1 LALFNANSGGG
12 GGQHNGARSQKGED
26 SLRAGRAT
34 DPTAAERPW
43 QKRLRAFL
51 GRASAL
57 GLAIGLALLLP
68 FCPPAQAANP
78 AEGPG
83 PLEKLR
89 PLIKTTSPD
98 GHLQEL
104 PPPLAVQQIQAAL
117 ADRQPRVTILAPADG
132 TNLPN
137 GNWTLKLLAQD
148 WPLTDGGS
156 LGLGPHVVIQIDDQE
171 PIRLTE
177 HRSTPQ
183 GDSLQLTLPAL
194 TPGSHR
200 ITTYAAKP
208 WGEAAKN
215 SGAASQIRVDRVAA
229 NPLTVPKP
237 GSPQLLP
244 VSPLGVVSSEPVLLD
259 WLLLDAPLQHLRDN
273 DGSWRLRVSVNG
285 DSFIT
290 DQNVP
295 IWLKGWT
302 SGSNSLQLE
311 LLDGRGKPLN
321 PPFNSLVSEL
331 VLKPSEPKPR
341 WQLGRLSA
349 EELASLVGQTPTPA
363 APRPTKPK
371 AVAAPIAAPAPA
383 PEPPP
388 QPTIKPEPTPEPQ
401 AAEPE
406 PAEPQPSEPEPAQSE
421 TEIFAPPSAEARGRE
436 SATPA
441 LEDSPGD
448 NGDQTLLEDN
458 PALAL
463 QSSEDKSSPKSGT
476 SSERIDDDAADRP
489 TVLTQG
495 REEPAAELSN
505 TNPDGLA
512 KPEEPPN
519 PEDLANP
526 EDLPNPEDF
535 PNPEELAN
543 GDDPAEPSASGD
555 RDAVI
560 PPPIT
565 NPDRLA
571 PLTSVV
577 GSARDQV
584 HEDGSLIKPKRKGP
598 LAGLRERLAP

>member
-1 LALFNANSGGG
+1 M
-12 GGQHNGARSQKGED
+12 R
-26 SLRAGRAT
+26 T
-34 DPTAAERPW
+34 
-43 QKRLRAFL
+43 FL
-51 GRASAL
+51 GRASAF
-57 GLAIGLALLLP
+57 GLAIGLLLLLP
-68 FCPPAQAANP
+68 FCPPVQAASQP
-78 AEGPG
+78 AGPG

-89 PLIKTTSPD
+89 PLIKTSAPD

-132 TNLPN
+132 TNVPN

-148 WPLTDGGS
+148 WPLTDGGA

-200 ITTYAAKP
+200 ITAYAAKP

-215 SGAASQIRVDRVAA
+215 SGAASQIRIDRVAA
-229 NPLTVPKP
+229 NPLTVPEP

-295 IWLKGWT
+295 IWLKGWS

-371 AVAAPIAAPAPA
+371 AVAAPIPA

-388 QPTIKPEPTPEPQ
+388 QSTTKPEPEPEPQ
-401 AAEPE
+401 PAEPALPVEPQPAEPE
-406 PAEPQPSEPEPAQSE
+406 PAQNANAIVAPNSSESRE
-421 TEIFAPPSAEARGRE
+421 RE
-436 SATPA
+436 SATTAP
-441 LEDSPGD
+441 EENPGE
-448 NGDQTLLEDN
+448 NGEQTLLEDK
-458 PALAL
+458 PVLAI
-463 QSSEDKSSPKSGT
+463 QPSAINSEPNSD
-476 SSERIDDDAADRP
+476 RIDDDADQPTALAD
-489 TVLTQG
+489 G
-495 REEPAAELSN
+495 SEEPAAELPS
-505 TNPDGLA
+505 TTPDAPAKAEDPPNPEALAKPDDLPNLEALA
-512 KPEEPPN
+512 KPEEF
-519 PEDLANP
+519 ANP
-526 EDLPNPEDF
+526 N
-535 PNPEELAN
+535 
-543 GDDPAEPSASGD
+543 DPSDARASGD
-555 RDAVI
+555 RDAVT

-565 NPDRLA
+565 NPDRLT
-571 PLTSVV
+571 PTTSVV

-598 LAGLRERLAP
+598 LAGIRERLAS

>member
-1 LALFNANSGGG
+1 M
-12 GGQHNGARSQKGED
+12 
-26 SLRAGRAT
+26 
-34 DPTAAERPW
+34 
-43 QKRLRAFL
+43 
-51 GRASAL
+51 
-57 GLAIGLALLLP
+57 GLVIGLALLLP
-68 FCPPAQAANP
+68 FCPPVQAASQ

-89 PLIKTTSPD
+89 PLIKTSAPD

-132 TNLPN
+132 TNVPN

-148 WPLTDGGS
+148 WPLTDGGA

-200 ITTYAAKP
+200 ITAYAAKP

-215 SGAASQIRVDRVAA
+215 SGAASQIRIDRVAA

-237 GSPQLLP
+237 GSPQLLA
-244 VSPLGVVSSEPVLLD
+244 VSPLAVVSSEPVLLD

-295 IWLKGWT
+295 IWLKGWN

-331 VLKPSEPKPR
+331 VLKPSAPKPR

-363 APRPTKPK
+363 TPRPTKPK
-371 AVAAPIAAPAPA
+371 AVAAPIPA

-388 QPTIKPEPTPEPQ
+388 QSTTKPEPEPEPQ
-401 AAEPE
+401 
-406 PAEPQPSEPEPAQSE
+406 PAEPALPVEPQPAEPEPAQSANA
-421 TEIFAPPSAEARGRE
+421 IVAPNSSESRERE
-436 SATPA
+436 SATTAP
-441 LEDSPGD
+441 EENPGE
-448 NGDQTLLEDN
+448 NGEQTLLEDK
-458 PALAL
+458 PVLAI
-463 QSSEDKSSPKSGT
+463 QPSAINSEPNSD
-476 SSERIDDDAADRP
+476 RIDDDADQPTALAD
-489 TVLTQG
+489 G
-495 REEPAAELSN
+495 SEEPAAELPS
-505 TNPDGLA
+505 TTPDAPAKAEDPPNPEALAKPDDLPNLEALA
-512 KPEEPPN
+512 KPEEF
-519 PEDLANP
+519 ANP
-526 EDLPNPEDF
+526 N
-535 PNPEELAN
+535 
-543 GDDPAEPSASGD
+543 DPSDARASGE
-555 RDAVI
+555 RDAVT

-565 NPDRLA
+565 NPDRLT
-571 PLTSVV
+571 PTTSVV

-598 LAGLRERLAP
+598 LAGIRERLAS

>member
-1 LALFNANSGGG
+1 M
-12 GGQHNGARSQKGED
+12 
-26 SLRAGRAT
+26 RAGRAT
-34 DPTAAERPW
+34 DPTAARRPW
-43 QKRLRAFL
+43 HNRLRAFL
-51 GRASAL
+51 GKASAIGL
-57 GLAIGLALLLP
+57 VIGIGLAIGLALLLP
-68 FCPPAQAANP
+68 FCPPAQAASQ

-89 PLIKTTSPD
+89 PPIKTSAPG

-117 ADRQPRVTILAPADG
+117 ADRQPRVTILAPTDG

-148 WPLTDGGS
+148 WPLTDGGA

-200 ITTYAAKP
+200 ITAYAAKP

-244 VSPLGVVSSEPVLLD
+244 VSPLGVVGSEPVLLD

-285 DSFIT
+285 ESFIT

-302 SGSNSLQLE
+302 NGSNSLQLE

-331 VLKPSEPKPR
+331 VLKPSAPKPR

-363 APRPTKPK
+363 PQ
-371 AVAAPIAAPAPA
+371 PAPQ
-383 PEPPP
+383 PPP
-388 QPTIKPEPTPEPQ
+388 QPTSKPETETETEHKVEPQGAVEEPEPQ
-401 AAEPE
+401 LAEPE
-406 PAEPQPSEPEPAQSE
+406 PTQSE
-421 TEIFAPPSAEARGRE
+421 NAIVAPNSTEARDGE
-436 SATPA
+436 SATTAP
-441 LEDSPGD
+441 EESPGE

-458 PALAL
+458 PPVVF
-463 QSSEDKSSPKSGT
+463 QPSDPKPGPNP
-476 SSERIDDDAADRP
+476 EAIDDNADDQP
-489 TVLTQG
+489 TVLVDRMEEPAT
-495 REEPAAELSN
+495 EEPAAELPS
-505 TNPDGLA
+505 TTPDA
-512 KPEEPPN
+512 
-519 PEDLANP
+519 LANP
-526 EDLPNPEDF
+526 EDLPNL
-535 PNPEELAN
+535 EELAN
-543 GDDPAEPSASGD
+543 RDDPAEPSASGD

-565 NPDRLA
+565 NPD
-571 PLTSVV
+571 
-577 GSARDQV
+577 
-584 HEDGSLIKPKRKGP
+584 
-598 LAGLRERLAP
+598 

>member
-1 LALFNANSGGG
+1 M
-12 GGQHNGARSQKGED
+12 
-26 SLRAGRAT
+26 
-34 DPTAAERPW
+34 
-43 QKRLRAFL
+43 
-51 GRASAL
+51 
-57 GLAIGLALLLP
+57 GLVIGLALLLP
-68 FCPPAQAANP
+68 FCPPVQAASQ
-78 AEGPG
+78 AAGPG

-89 PLIKTTSPD
+89 PLIKTSPPD

-132 TNLPN
+132 TTLPI

-148 WPLTDGGS
+148 WPLTDGGA

-177 HRSTPQ
+177 HRFSPQ

-200 ITTYAAKP
+200 ITAYAAKP

-244 VSPLGVVSSEPVLLD
+244 VSPLAVVSSEPVLLD

-290 DQNVP
+290 DQNAP
-295 IWLKGWT
+295 IWLKGWS

-311 LLDGRGKPLN
+311 LLDGLGKPLN

-331 VLKPSEPKPR
+331 VLKPSAPKPR
-341 WQLGRLSA
+341 WQLGRLST
-349 EELASLVGQTPTPA
+349 EELASIVGQTPPLAEPA
-363 APRPTKPK
+363 LPVGPQA
-371 AVAAPIAAPAPA
+371 AVEE
-383 PEPPP
+383 PEPE
-388 QPTIKPEPTPEPQ
+388 TAEPQ
-401 AAEPE
+401 AAEPQ
-406 PAEPQPSEPEPAQSE
+406 PAIPQTVEPQPAEPEPAQSE
-421 TEIFAPPSAEARGRE
+421 TVIVDPNSAESSGME
-436 SATPA
+436 SATPE
-441 LEDSPGD
+441 LEDSPGE
-448 NGDQTLLEDN
+448 NRDQSLLEDT

-463 QSSEDKSSPKSGT
+463 ESSDPESGPN
-476 SSERIDDDAADRP
+476 SERLDHDAANQP
-489 TVLTQG
+489 TVLAEGTG
-495 REEPAAELSN
+495 EPASERPSTTRDALTKSEDPPSPDDLSN
-505 TNPDGLA
+505 PDDF
-512 KPEEPPN
+512 PN
-519 PEDLANP
+519 LEKLGNP
-526 EDLPNPEDF
+526 EDLPNLEG
-535 PNPEELAN
+535 LAN
-543 GDDPAEPSASGD
+543 RNDSAEPSPSGEQ
-555 RDAVI
+555 DAVI
-560 PPPIT
+560 TPPIT
-565 NPDRLA
+565 NPDRLT
-571 PLTSVV
+571 PSTSMV

-598 LAGLRERLAP
+598 LAGLRERLAS

>member
-1 LALFNANSGGG
+1 M
-12 GGQHNGARSQKGED
+12 
-26 SLRAGRAT
+26 
-34 DPTAAERPW
+34 
-43 QKRLRAFL
+43 
-51 GRASAL
+51 
-57 GLAIGLALLLP
+57 GLVIGLALLLP
-68 FCPPAQAANP
+68 CCPPVQAASQAP
-78 AEGPG
+78 GPG

-89 PLIKTTSPD
+89 PLIRTSAPD

-132 TNLPN
+132 TKVPN

-148 WPLTDGGS
+148 WPLTDGGA

-200 ITTYAAKP
+200 ITAYAAKP

-215 SGAASQIRVDRVAA
+215 SGAASQIRIDRVAA

-237 GSPQLLP
+237 GSPQLLA

-331 VLKPSEPKPR
+331 VLKPSAPKPR

-371 AVAAPIAAPAPA
+371 AVAAPIPA

-388 QPTIKPEPTPEPQ
+388 QSTTKPEPKTEPKPQPAEPALPVGPQAAVEEPEPQ
-401 AAEPE
+401 AAEPQPE
-406 PAEPQPSEPEPAQSE
+406 IPQTVEPQLAEPEPAQSE
-421 TEIFAPPSAEARGRE
+421 NAIVAPNSAEARDRE
-436 SATPA
+436 SATTAP
-441 LEDSPGD
+441 EGSPGE
-448 NGDQTLLEDN
+448 NGEQTLPEDN
-458 PALAL
+458 PALEL
-463 QSSEDKSSPKSGT
+463 QPSDSNSEPN
-476 SSERIDDDAADRP
+476 SEAIDDDAADQP
-489 TVLTQG
+489 TVLAEG
-495 REEPAAELSN
+495 SEEPAADLPSTTPDAPAKAEDPP
-505 TNPDGLA
+505 NPQALA
-512 KPEEPPN
+512 KPDDLPN

-526 EDLPNPEDF
+526 N
-535 PNPEELAN
+535 
-543 GDDPAEPSASGD
+543 DPSDARASGD

-565 NPDRLA
+565 NPDRLM
-571 PLTSVV
+571 PSTSVV

-598 LAGLRERLAP
+598 LAGLRERLAS

>member
-1 LALFNANSGGG
+1 MG
-12 GGQHNGARSQKGED
+12 
-26 SLRAGRAT
+26 
-34 DPTAAERPW
+34 W
-43 QKRLRAFL
+43 
-51 GRASAL
+51 ASAFV
-57 GLAIGLALLLP
+57 LAIGLALLP
-68 FCPPAQAANP
+68 FCPPAQAASP

-132 TNLPN
+132 TNVPN

-148 WPLTDGGS
+148 WPLTDGGA

-200 ITTYAAKP
+200 ITAYAAKP

-215 SGAASQIRVDRVAA
+215 SGAASQIRIDRVAA
-229 NPLTVPKP
+229 NPLTVPEP

-244 VSPLGVVSSEPVLLD
+244 VSPQGVVSSEPVLLD

-295 IWLKGWT
+295 IWLKGWS

-371 AVAAPIAAPAPA
+371 AVAAPIPA

-388 QPTIKPEPTPEPQ
+388 QSTTKPEPEPEPQ
-401 AAEPE
+401 
-406 PAEPQPSEPEPAQSE
+406 PAEPALPVEPQPAEPEPAQSANA
-421 TEIFAPPSAEARGRE
+421 IVAPNSSESRERE
-436 SATPA
+436 SATTAP
-441 LEDSPGD
+441 EENPGE
-448 NGDQTLLEDN
+448 NGEQTLLEDK
-458 PALAL
+458 PVLAI
-463 QSSEDKSSPKSGT
+463 QPSAINSEPNSD
-476 SSERIDDDAADRP
+476 RIDDDADQPTALAD
-489 TVLTQG
+489 G
-495 REEPAAELSN
+495 SEEPAAELPS
-505 TNPDGLA
+505 TTPDAPAKAEDPPNPEALAKPDDLPNLEALA
-512 KPEEPPN
+512 KPEEF
-519 PEDLANP
+519 ANP
-526 EDLPNPEDF
+526 N
-535 PNPEELAN
+535 
-543 GDDPAEPSASGD
+543 DPSDARASGD
-555 RDAVI
+555 RDAVT
-560 PPPIT
+560 PSPIT
-565 NPDRLA
+565 NPDRLT
-571 PLTSVV
+571 PTTSVV

-598 LAGLRERLAP
+598 LAGIRERLAS

>member
-1 LALFNANSGGG
+1 M
-12 GGQHNGARSQKGED
+12 R
-26 SLRAGRAT
+26 T
-34 DPTAAERPW
+34 
-43 QKRLRAFL
+43 FL
-51 GRASAL
+51 GRAFAF

-68 FCPPAQAANP
+68 FCPPVQAASP

-89 PLIKTTSPD
+89 PLIKTSAPG

-117 ADRQPRVTILAPADG
+117 ADRQPRVTILAPSDG

-148 WPLTDGGS
+148 WPLTDGGA
-156 LGLGPHVVIQIDDQE
+156 LGLGPHVVIQIDEQE

-200 ITTYAAKP
+200 ITAYAAKP

-244 VSPLGVVSSEPVLLD
+244 VSPLGVVGSEPVLLD
-259 WLLLDAPLQHLRDN
+259 WLLLDAPLQRLRDN

-285 DSFIT
+285 ESFIT

-302 SGSNSLQLE
+302 NGSNSLQLE

-331 VLKPSEPKPR
+331 VLKPSAPKPR

-371 AVAAPIAAPAPA
+371 AVAAPIPA
-383 PEPPP
+383 PEPAPL
-388 QPTIKPEPTPEPQ
+388 PTTKSEPKIKPEPKPELQAAVEEPAPQPAMPQTAEPQ
-401 AAEPE
+401 DAEPHLADPE
-406 PAEPQPSEPEPAQSE
+406 PADPEPAQSE
-421 TEIFAPPSAEARGRE
+421 TEIFDSKSAEASGSE
-436 SATPA
+436 SVTAA

-458 PALAL
+458 PALAV
-463 QSSEDKSSPKSGT
+463 QSSGDKSGP
-476 SSERIDDDAADRP
+476 SSERIDDDAANPP
-489 TVLTQG
+489 TVLAEG
-495 REEPAAELSN
+495 SGEPAGEPTS
-505 TNPDGLA
+505 TNPD
-512 KPEEPPN
+512 
-519 PEDLANP
+519 DLHKP
-526 EDLPNPEDF
+526 EDLPNLD
-535 PNPEELAN
+535 LLTN
-543 GDDPAEPSASGD
+543 GEDPAEPSASGE
-555 RDAVI
+555 RDTVI

-571 PLTSVV
+571 PRSSVV

-584 HEDGSLIKPKRKGP
+584 QEDGSLIKPKRKGP

>member
-1 LALFNANSGGG
+1 M
-12 GGQHNGARSQKGED
+12 
-26 SLRAGRAT
+26 
-34 DPTAAERPW
+34 
-43 QKRLRAFL
+43 
-51 GRASAL
+51 
-57 GLAIGLALLLP
+57 GLTLLLP
-68 FCPPAQAANP
+68 FCPPVQAAP
-78 AEGPG
+78 KAEAPS

-89 PLIKTTSPD
+89 PPIKTSVPD

-104 PPPLAVQQIQAAL
+104 PPPLAVQQIQTAL
-117 ADRQPRVTILAPADG
+117 ADRQPRVTVLAPADG
-132 TNLPN
+132 AKMPN

-194 TPGSHR
+194 SPGSHR
-200 ITTYAAKP
+200 ITAYAAKP

-244 VSPLGVVSSEPVLLD
+244 VSPLGVVSGEPVLLD
-259 WLLLDAPLQHLRDN
+259 WLLLDAPLQRLRDN
-273 DGSWRLRVSVNG
+273 DGSWRLRISVNG

-302 SGSNSLQLE
+302 TGSNSLQLE

-331 VLKPSEPKPR
+331 VLKPSEAKPR
-341 WQLGRLSA
+341 WQLGRLST

-363 APRPTKPK
+363 TPGPTKPR
-371 AVAAPIAAPAPA
+371 AIATPIPA
-383 PEPPP
+383 PEPPA
-388 QPTIKPEPTPEPQ
+388 QPTTKPEAPTDPEPVPQVERQMVVDEPTPQPAKAEP
-401 AAEPE
+401 AEPEPE
-406 PAEPQPSEPEPAQSE
+406 PAEAKAALPEPAERDIEIMAPNSAETTERELTTAAIEERPETNDDQTLQENDPDLAPQPSGTNSE
-421 TEIFAPPSAEARGRE
+421 S
-436 SATPA
+436 
-441 LEDSPGD
+441 
-448 NGDQTLLEDN
+448 NGDDGADQ
-458 PALAL
+458 LAVL
-463 QSSEDKSSPKSGT
+463 PKEIG
-476 SSERIDDDAADRP
+476 
-489 TVLTQG
+489 
-495 REEPAAELSN
+495 EPL
-505 TNPDGLA
+505 
-512 KPEEPPN
+512 EEPPSTI
-519 PEDLANP
+519 PDA
-526 EDLPNPEDF
+526 LPNPEV
-535 PNPEELAN
+535 LAN
-543 GDDPAEPSASGD
+543 QDGPSDPSSSGGQE
-555 RDAVI
+555 AVI

-565 NPDRLA
+565 NPDRLT
-571 PLTSVV
+571 PSTSVV

-598 LAGLRERLAP
+598 LAALRERFDS

>member
-1 LALFNANSGGG
+1 M
-12 GGQHNGARSQKGED
+12 
-26 SLRAGRAT
+26 
-34 DPTAAERPW
+34 
-43 QKRLRAFL
+43 RAFL
-51 GRASAL
+51 GKASAIGL
-57 GLAIGLALLLP
+57 VIGIGLAIGLALLLP
-68 FCPPAQAANP
+68 FCPPAQAASQ

-89 PLIKTTSPD
+89 PPIKTSAPG

-117 ADRQPRVTILAPADG
+117 ADRQPRVTILAPTDG

-148 WPLTDGGS
+148 WPLTDGGA

-200 ITTYAAKP
+200 ITAYAAKP

-229 NPLTVPKP
+229 NPPTVPNP

-244 VSPLGVVSSEPVLLD
+244 VSPLGVVGSEPVLLD

-285 DSFIT
+285 ESFIT

-302 SGSNSLQLE
+302 NGSNSLQLE

-331 VLKPSEPKPR
+331 VLKPSAPKPR

-363 APRPTKPK
+363 PQ
-371 AVAAPIAAPAPA
+371 PAPQ
-383 PEPPP
+383 PPP
-388 QPTIKPEPTPEPQ
+388 QPTSKPETETETEHKVEPQGAVEEPEPQ
-401 AAEPE
+401 LAEPE
-406 PAEPQPSEPEPAQSE
+406 PTQSE
-421 TEIFAPPSAEARGRE
+421 NAIVAPNSTEARDGE
-436 SATPA
+436 SATTAP
-441 LEDSPGD
+441 EESPGE

-458 PALAL
+458 PPVVF
-463 QSSEDKSSPKSGT
+463 QPSDPKPGPNP
-476 SSERIDDDAADRP
+476 EAIDDNADDQP
-489 TVLTQG
+489 TVLVDRMEEPAT
-495 REEPAAELSN
+495 EEPAAELPS
-505 TNPDGLA
+505 TTPDA
-512 KPEEPPN
+512 
-519 PEDLANP
+519 LANP
-526 EDLPNPEDF
+526 EDLPNL
-535 PNPEELAN
+535 EELAN
-543 GDDPAEPSASGD
+543 RDDPAEPSASGD

-571 PLTSVV
+571 PSTSMV

-598 LAGLRERLAP
+598 LAGLRERLAS

>member
-1 LALFNANSGGG
+1 M
-12 GGQHNGARSQKGED
+12 
-26 SLRAGRAT
+26 
-34 DPTAAERPW
+34 
-43 QKRLRAFL
+43 RAFL
-51 GRASAL
+51 GKASAIGL
-57 GLAIGLALLLP
+57 VIGIGLAIGLALLLP
-68 FCPPAQAANP
+68 FCPPAQAASQ

-89 PLIKTTSPD
+89 PPIKTSAPG

-117 ADRQPRVTILAPADG
+117 ADRQPRVTILAPTDG

-148 WPLTDGGS
+148 WPLTDGGA

-200 ITTYAAKP
+200 ITAYAAKP

-244 VSPLGVVSSEPVLLD
+244 VSPLGVVGSEPVLLD

-285 DSFIT
+285 ESFIT

-302 SGSNSLQLE
+302 NGSNSLQLE

-331 VLKPSEPKPR
+331 VLKPSAPKPR

-363 APRPTKPK
+363 PQ
-371 AVAAPIAAPAPA
+371 PAPQ
-383 PEPPP
+383 PPP
-388 QPTIKPEPTPEPQ
+388 QPTSKPETETETEHKVEPQGAVEEPEPQ
-401 AAEPE
+401 LAEPE
-406 PAEPQPSEPEPAQSE
+406 PTQSE
-421 TEIFAPPSAEARGRE
+421 NAIVAPNSTEARDGE
-436 SATPA
+436 SAKTAP
-441 LEDSPGD
+441 EESPGE

-458 PALAL
+458 PPVVF
-463 QSSEDKSSPKSGT
+463 QPSDPKPGPNP
-476 SSERIDDDAADRP
+476 EAIDDNADDQP
-489 TVLTQG
+489 TVLVDRMEEPAT
-495 REEPAAELSN
+495 EEPAAELPS
-505 TNPDGLA
+505 TTPDA
-512 KPEEPPN
+512 
-519 PEDLANP
+519 LANP
-526 EDLPNPEDF
+526 EDLPNL
-535 PNPEELAN
+535 EELAN
-543 GDDPAEPSASGD
+543 RDDPAEPSASGD

-571 PLTSVV
+571 PSTSMV

-598 LAGLRERLAP
+598 LAGLRERLAS

>member
-1 LALFNANSGGG
+1 M
-12 GGQHNGARSQKGED
+12 
-26 SLRAGRAT
+26 
-34 DPTAAERPW
+34 
-43 QKRLRAFL
+43 RAFL
-51 GRASAL
+51 GKASAIGL
-57 GLAIGLALLLP
+57 VIGIGLAIGLALLLP
-68 FCPPAQAANP
+68 FCPPAQAASQ

-89 PLIKTTSPD
+89 PPIKTSAPG

-117 ADRQPRVTILAPADG
+117 ADRQPRVTILAPTDG

-148 WPLTDGGS
+148 WPLSDGS
-156 LGLGPHVVIQIDDQE
+156 ALGLGPHVVIQIDDQE

-200 ITTYAAKP
+200 ITAYAAKP

-244 VSPLGVVSSEPVLLD
+244 VSPLGVVGSEPVLLD

-285 DSFIT
+285 ESFIT

-302 SGSNSLQLE
+302 NGSNSLQLE

-331 VLKPSEPKPR
+331 VLKPSAPKPR

-363 APRPTKPK
+363 PQ
-371 AVAAPIAAPAPA
+371 PAPQ
-383 PEPPP
+383 PPP
-388 QPTIKPEPTPEPQ
+388 QPTSKPETETETEHKVEPQ
-401 AAEPE
+401 AAVEEPE
-406 PAEPQPSEPEPAQSE
+406 LQTAEPRAAEPQPAIPQTAEPQPAEPEPAQSE
-421 TEIFAPPSAEARGRE
+421 NAIVAPNSTEARDGE
-436 SATPA
+436 SATTAP
-441 LEDSPGD
+441 EESPGE

-458 PALAL
+458 PPVVF
-463 QSSEDKSSPKSGT
+463 QPSDPKPGPNP
-476 SSERIDDDAADRP
+476 EAIDDNADDQPR
-489 TVLTQG
+489 VLVDRMEEPAT
-495 REEPAAELSN
+495 EEPAAELPS
-505 TNPDGLA
+505 TTPDA
-512 KPEEPPN
+512 
-519 PEDLANP
+519 LANP
-526 EDLPNPEDF
+526 EDLPNL
-535 PNPEELAN
+535 EELAN
-543 GDDPAEPSASGD
+543 RDDPAEPSASGD

-571 PLTSVV
+571 PSTSMV

-598 LAGLRERLAP
+598 LAGLRERLAS

>member
-1 LALFNANSGGG
+1 M
-12 GGQHNGARSQKGED
+12 R
-26 SLRAGRAT
+26 T
-34 DPTAAERPW
+34 
-43 QKRLRAFL
+43 FL
-51 GRASAL
+51 GRASAF
-57 GLAIGLALLLP
+57 GLAIGLLLLLP
-68 FCPPAQAANP
+68 FCPPVQAASQP
-78 AEGPG
+78 AGPG

-89 PLIKTTSPD
+89 PLIKTSSPD

-132 TNLPN
+132 TNVPN

-148 WPLTDGGS
+148 WPLTDGGA

-200 ITTYAAKP
+200 ITAYAAKP

-215 SGAASQIRVDRVAA
+215 SGAASQIRIDRVAA
-229 NPLTVPKP
+229 NPLTVPEP

-295 IWLKGWT
+295 IWLKGWS

-371 AVAAPIAAPAPA
+371 AVAAPIPA

-388 QPTIKPEPTPEPQ
+388 QSTTKPEPEPEPQ
-401 AAEPE
+401 
-406 PAEPQPSEPEPAQSE
+406 PAEPALPVEPQPAEPEPAQSANA
-421 TEIFAPPSAEARGRE
+421 IVAPNSSESRERE
-436 SATPA
+436 SATTAP
-441 LEDSPGD
+441 EENPGE
-448 NGDQTLLEDN
+448 NGEQTLLEDK
-458 PALAL
+458 PVLAI
-463 QSSEDKSSPKSGT
+463 QPSAINSEPNSD
-476 SSERIDDDAADRP
+476 RIDDDADQPTALAD
-489 TVLTQG
+489 G
-495 REEPAAELSN
+495 SEEPAAELPSA
-505 TNPDGLA
+505 TPDAPAKAEDPPNPEALAKPDDLPNLEALA
-512 KPEEPPN
+512 KPEEF
-519 PEDLANP
+519 ANP
-526 EDLPNPEDF
+526 N
-535 PNPEELAN
+535 
-543 GDDPAEPSASGD
+543 DPSDARASGD
-555 RDAVI
+555 RDAVT
-560 PPPIT
+560 PSPIT
-565 NPDRLA
+565 NPDRLT
-571 PLTSVV
+571 PTTSVV

-598 LAGLRERLAP
+598 LAGIRERLAS

>member
-1 LALFNANSGGG
+1 MDG
-12 GGQHNGARSQKGED
+12 
-26 SLRAGRAT
+26 
-34 DPTAAERPW
+34 PW
-43 QKRLRAFL
+43 LNRLRTFL
-51 GRASAL
+51 GRASAF

-68 FCPPAQAANP
+68 FYPPAQAASQ

-89 PLIKTTSPD
+89 PLIKTSAPG

-117 ADRQPRVTILAPADG
+117 ADRQPRVTILAPTDG

-171 PIRLTE
+171 PIRLSE

-183 GDSLQLTLPAL
+183 GDSLQLTLPPL

-200 ITTYAAKP
+200 ITAYAAKP

-363 APRPTKPK
+363 TPRPTKPK
-371 AVAAPIAAPAPA
+371 AVAAPIPA

-388 QPTIKPEPTPEPQ
+388 QPTTKPEPEPEPEHKVEPQ
-401 AAEPE
+401 AAVEEPE
-406 PAEPQPSEPEPAQSE
+406 LQTAEPRAAEPQPAIPQTVEPQPAEPEPAQSE
-421 TEIFAPPSAEARGRE
+421 NAIVAPNSTEARDGE
-436 SATPA
+436 SATTAP
-441 LEDSPGD
+441 EESPGE
-448 NGDQTLLEDN
+448 NGDQTLLENN
-458 PALAL
+458 PPLGF
-463 QSSEDKSSPKSGT
+463 QPSDPKPGPNP
-476 SSERIDDDAADRP
+476 EAIDDDDADDQR
-489 TVLTQG
+489 TVLAEG
-495 REEPAAELSN
+495 REEPASELRS
-505 TNPDGLA
+505 TNPDALAEPEEIA
-512 KPEEPPN
+512 KPDALTN
-519 PEDLANP
+519 PD
-526 EDLPNPEDF
+526 DLPNL
-535 PNPEELAN
+535 EELFN
-543 GDDPAEPSASGD
+543 RDDPAEPSASGD

-565 NPDRLA
+565 NPDRLT
-571 PLTSVV
+571 PSTSVV

-598 LAGLRERLAP
+598 LAGLRERLAS

>member
-1 LALFNANSGGG
+1 
-12 GGQHNGARSQKGED
+12 
-26 SLRAGRAT
+26 
-34 DPTAAERPW
+34 
-43 QKRLRAFL
+43 
-51 GRASAL
+51 
-57 GLAIGLALLLP
+57 
-68 FCPPAQAANP
+68 
-78 AEGPG
+78 
-83 PLEKLR
+83 
-89 PLIKTTSPD
+89 
-98 GHLQEL
+98 
-104 PPPLAVQQIQAAL
+104 L
-117 ADRQPRVTILAPADG
+117 ADRQPRITILAPADG
-132 TNLPN
+132 TNVPN

-148 WPLTDGGS
+148 WPLTDGGA

-200 ITTYAAKP
+200 ITAYAAKP

-215 SGAASQIRVDRVAA
+215 SGAASQIRIDRVAA

-237 GSPQLLP
+237 GSPQLLA
-244 VSPLGVVSSEPVLLD
+244 VSPLAVVSSEPVLLD

-331 VLKPSEPKPR
+331 VLKPSAPKPR

-371 AVAAPIAAPAPA
+371 AVAEPIPA
-383 PEPPP
+383 PEPAPQTPP
-388 QPTIKPEPTPEPQ
+388 QPTTKPEPEPEPKTQPKVQPQAVVEEPEPQ
-401 AAEPE
+401 ATESQAAELQLAEPQLAEPE
-406 PAEPQPSEPEPAQSE
+406 TAQSE
-421 TEIFAPPSAEARGRE
+421 NAIVAPNSAESSGME
-436 SATPA
+436 SATTAPQ
-441 LEDSPGD
+441 ESPGE
-448 NGDQTLLEDN
+448 NGEQTLLEDN
-458 PALAL
+458 PALAI
-463 QSSEDKSSPKSGT
+463 QPSAINSEPN
-476 SSERIDDDAADRP
+476 SEGVDDDAAANQP
-489 TVLTQG
+489 TVLSEG
-495 REEPAAELSN
+495 GEEPAAELPS
-505 TNPDGLA
+505 TTPDAPA
-512 KPEEPPN
+512 KA
-519 PEDLANP
+519 EDP
-526 EDLPNPEDF
+526 
-535 PNPEELAN
+535 PNPEELAKPEVFAN
-543 GDDPAEPSASGD
+543 PDDPSDPKASGE

-560 PPPIT
+560 TPPIT
-565 NPDRLA
+565 NPDRLT
-571 PLTSVV
+571 PSTSVV

-598 LAGLRERLAP
+598 LAGLRERLAS

>member
-1 LALFNANSGGG
+1 M
-12 GGQHNGARSQKGED
+12 
-26 SLRAGRAT
+26 
-34 DPTAAERPW
+34 
-43 QKRLRAFL
+43 RAFL
-51 GRASAL
+51 GKASAIGL
-57 GLAIGLALLLP
+57 VIGIGLAIGLALLLP
-68 FCPPAQAANP
+68 FCPPAQAASQ

-89 PLIKTTSPD
+89 PPIKTSAPG

-117 ADRQPRVTILAPADG
+117 ADRQPRVTILAPTDG

-148 WPLTDGGS
+148 WPLTDGGA

-200 ITTYAAKP
+200 ITAYAAKP

-244 VSPLGVVSSEPVLLD
+244 VSPLGVVGSEPVLLD

-285 DSFIT
+285 ESFIT

-302 SGSNSLQLE
+302 NGSNSLQLE

-331 VLKPSEPKPR
+331 VLKPSAPKPR

-363 APRPTKPK
+363 PQ
-371 AVAAPIAAPAPA
+371 PAPQ
-383 PEPPP
+383 PPP
-388 QPTIKPEPTPEPQ
+388 QPTSKPETETETETEHKVEPQGAVEEPEPQ
-401 AAEPE
+401 LAEPE
-406 PAEPQPSEPEPAQSE
+406 PTQSE
-421 TEIFAPPSAEARGRE
+421 NAIVAPNSTEARDGE
-436 SATPA
+436 SATTAP
-441 LEDSPGD
+441 EESPGE

-458 PALAL
+458 PPVVF
-463 QSSEDKSSPKSGT
+463 QPSDPKPGPNP
-476 SSERIDDDAADRP
+476 EAIDDNADDQP
-489 TVLTQG
+489 TVLVDRMEEPAT
-495 REEPAAELSN
+495 EEPAAELPS
-505 TNPDGLA
+505 TTPDA
-512 KPEEPPN
+512 
-519 PEDLANP
+519 LANP
-526 EDLPNPEDF
+526 EDLPNL
-535 PNPEELAN
+535 EELAN
-543 GDDPAEPSASGD
+543 RDDPAEPSASGD

-571 PLTSVV
+571 PSTSMV

-584 HEDGSLIKPKRKGP
+584 HEDGSLIKPNAKAP
-598 LAGLRERLAP
+598 WPDSASAWPRE

>member
-1 LALFNANSGGG
+1 M
-12 GGQHNGARSQKGED
+12 Q
-26 SLRAGRAT
+26 T
-34 DPTAAERPW
+34 
-43 QKRLRAFL
+43 FL
-51 GRASAL
+51 GKTSAF
-57 GLAIGLALLLP
+57 GKTFALAVALALALLLP
-68 FCPPAQAANP
+68 FGYQVQAANQ

-89 PLIKTTSPD
+89 PLIKTSTPD

-132 TNLPN
+132 TNVPN

-148 WPLTDGGS
+148 WPLTDGGA

-183 GDSLQLTLPAL
+183 GDSLQLTVAAL

-200 ITTYAAKP
+200 ITAYAAKP

-371 AVAAPIAAPAPA
+371 AVAAPIPA

-388 QPTIKPEPTPEPQ
+388 QSTTKPEPEPEPQ
-401 AAEPE
+401 
-406 PAEPQPSEPEPAQSE
+406 PAEPALPVEPQPAEPEPAQSANA
-421 TEIFAPPSAEARGRE
+421 IPAPNSSESRERE
-436 SATPA
+436 SATTAP
-441 LEDSPGD
+441 EENPGE
-448 NGDQTLLEDN
+448 NGEQTLLEDK
-458 PALAL
+458 PVLAI
-463 QSSEDKSSPKSGT
+463 QPSAINSEPNSD
-476 SSERIDDDAADRP
+476 RIDDDADQPTALAD
-489 TVLTQG
+489 G
-495 REEPAAELSN
+495 SEEPAAELPS
-505 TNPDGLA
+505 TTPDAPAKAEDPPNPEALAKPDDLPNLEALA
-512 KPEEPPN
+512 KPEEF
-519 PEDLANP
+519 ANP
-526 EDLPNPEDF
+526 NDSSD
-535 PNPEELAN
+535 AR
-543 GDDPAEPSASGD
+543 ASGD

-565 NPDRLA
+565 NPDRLT
-571 PLTSVV
+571 PSTSVV

-598 LAGLRERLAP
+598 LAGIRERLAS

>member
-1 LALFNANSGGG
+1 M
-12 GGQHNGARSQKGED
+12 
-26 SLRAGRAT
+26 
-34 DPTAAERPW
+34 
-43 QKRLRAFL
+43 RAFL
-51 GRASAL
+51 GKASAIGL
-57 GLAIGLALLLP
+57 VIGIGLAIGLALLLP
-68 FCPPAQAANP
+68 FCPPAQAASQ

-89 PLIKTTSPD
+89 PPIKTSAPG

-117 ADRQPRVTILAPADG
+117 ADRQPRVTILAPTDG

-148 WPLTDGGS
+148 WPLTDGGA

-200 ITTYAAKP
+200 ITAYAAKP

-244 VSPLGVVSSEPVLLD
+244 VSPLGVVGSEPVLLD

-285 DSFIT
+285 ESFIT

-302 SGSNSLQLE
+302 NGSNSLQLE

-331 VLKPSEPKPR
+331 VLKPSAPKPR

-349 EELASLVGQTPTPA
+349 EELASLVGQTPQ
-363 APRPTKPK
+363 
-371 AVAAPIAAPAPA
+371 PAPQPA
-383 PEPPP
+383 P
-388 QPTIKPEPTPEPQ
+388 QPTSKPETKPETEPEPEPEHKVEPQGAVEEPEPQ
-401 AAEPE
+401 LAEPE
-406 PAEPQPSEPEPAQSE
+406 PTQSE
-421 TEIFAPPSAEARGRE
+421 NAIVAPNSTEARDGE
-436 SATPA
+436 SATTAP
-441 LEDSPGD
+441 EESPGE

-458 PALAL
+458 PPVVF
-463 QSSEDKSSPKSGT
+463 QPSDPKPGPNP
-476 SSERIDDDAADRP
+476 EAIDDNADDQP
-489 TVLTQG
+489 TVLVDRMEEPAT
-495 REEPAAELSN
+495 EEPAAELPS
-505 TNPDGLA
+505 TTPDA
-512 KPEEPPN
+512 
-519 PEDLANP
+519 LANP
-526 EDLPNPEDF
+526 EDLPNL
-535 PNPEELAN
+535 EELAN
-543 GDDPAEPSASGD
+543 RDDPAEPSASGD

-571 PLTSVV
+571 PSTSMV

-598 LAGLRERLAP
+598 LAGLRERLAS

>member
-1 LALFNANSGGG
+1 MGV
-12 GGQHNGARSQKGED
+12 
-26 SLRAGRAT
+26 
-34 DPTAAERPW
+34 
-43 QKRLRAFL
+43 
-51 GRASAL
+51 
-57 GLAIGLALLLP
+57 AIGLALLLP
-68 FCPPAQAANP
+68 FCPPVQAASQ

-89 PLIKTTSPD
+89 PLIRTSAPD

-132 TNLPN
+132 TNVPN

-148 WPLTDGGS
+148 WPLTDGGA

-194 TPGSHR
+194 APGSHR
-200 ITTYAAKP
+200 ITAYAAKP

-215 SGAASQIRVDRVAA
+215 SGAASQIRIDRVAA

-237 GSPQLLP
+237 GSPQLLA

-331 VLKPSEPKPR
+331 VLKPSAPKPR

-371 AVAAPIAAPAPA
+371 AVAAPIPA

-388 QPTIKPEPTPEPQ
+388 QSTTKPEPKPEPKPQPAEPALPVGPQAAVEEPEPQ
-401 AAEPE
+401 PAIPQTVKPQ
-406 PAEPQPSEPEPAQSE
+406 PAEPQLAEPEPAQSE
-421 TEIFAPPSAEARGRE
+421 NAIVAPNSAEASGME
-436 SATPA
+436 SATTAP
-441 LEDSPGD
+441 EGSPGE
-448 NGDQTLLEDN
+448 NGEQTLPEDN
-458 PALAL
+458 PALEL
-463 QSSEDKSSPKSGT
+463 QPSDSNSEPN
-476 SSERIDDDAADRP
+476 SEAIDDDAADQP
-489 TVLTQG
+489 TVLAEG
-495 REEPAAELSN
+495 SEEPAADLPSTTPDAPAKAEDPP
-505 TNPDGLA
+505 NPQALA
-512 KPEEPPN
+512 KPDDLPN

-526 EDLPNPEDF
+526 N
-535 PNPEELAN
+535 
-543 GDDPAEPSASGD
+543 DPSDARASGD

-565 NPDRLA
+565 NPDRLT
-571 PLTSVV
+571 PSTSVV

-598 LAGLRERLAP
+598 LAGLRERLAS

>member
-1 LALFNANSGGG
+1 MASGFGMPSGLA
-12 GGQHNGARSQKGED
+12 
-26 SLRAGRAT
+26 RAV
-34 DPTAAERPW
+34 
-43 QKRLRAFL
+43 
-51 GRASAL
+51 AL
-57 GLAIGLALLLP
+57 GLAIGIAMLVP
-68 FCPPAQAANP
+68 FCPPVQAATQV
-78 AEGPG
+78 EGPS

-89 PLIKTTSPD
+89 PLIKPSAPD

-104 PPPLAVQQIQAAL
+104 PPPLVVQQIQAAL

-132 TNLPN
+132 TTLPN

-148 WPLTDGGS
+148 WPLTGGGA
-156 LGLGPHVVIQIDDQE
+156 LELGPHVVIQIDDQE
-171 PIRLTE
+171 PIRVTD
-177 HRSTPQ
+177 HRSTPK
-183 GDSLQLTLPAL
+183 GESLQLTLPELA
-194 TPGSHR
+194 PGSHR
-200 ITTYAAKP
+200 ITAYAAKP

-237 GSPQLLP
+237 GSPQLLS

-302 SGSNSLQLE
+302 TGSNSLQLE

-331 VLKPSEPKPR
+331 VLKPSAPKPR
-341 WQLGRLSA
+341 WQQGRLSP

-363 APRPTKPK
+363 TPTPTKPK
-371 AVAAPIAAPAPA
+371 AVAAPIPSPQPPALPTTKPDPQPNPQPDPEPVLQKEPQPAIGEPA
-383 PEPPP
+383 PEP
-388 QPTIKPEPTPEPQ
+388 TKPEPAEPEAAEPQ

-406 PAEPQPSEPEPAQSE
+406 SQS
-421 TEIFAPPSAEARGRE
+421 IAPNHAEAPE
-436 SATPA
+436 EDLVITA
-441 LEDSPGD
+441 LEENPDT
-448 NGDQTLLEDN
+448 NGDQTLLEDD
-458 PALAL
+458 PAVAF
-463 QSSEDKSSPKSGT
+463 QPSDTRSGLDSGPNANDGADQPTLLVEGSGQPAGETT
-476 SSERIDDDAADRP
+476 S
-489 TVLTQG
+489 
-495 REEPAAELSN
+495 
-505 TNPDGLA
+505 TNPDA
-512 KPEEPPN
+512 
-519 PEDLANP
+519 
-526 EDLPNPEDF
+526 F

-543 GDDPAEPSASGD
+543 PEGLAKVEDLAHPDDPQGPSRSGEQN
-555 RDAVI
+555 AVI

-571 PLTSVV
+571 PSTSVV

-584 HEDGSLIKPKRKGP
+584 HEDGSLIKPKRQGP
-598 LAGLRERLAP
+598 LAGLRERLGA

>member
-1 LALFNANSGGG
+1 
-12 GGQHNGARSQKGED
+12 
-26 SLRAGRAT
+26 
-34 DPTAAERPW
+34 
-43 QKRLRAFL
+43 LRAFL
-51 GRASAL
+51 GKASAIGL
-57 GLAIGLALLLP
+57 VIGIGLAIGLALLLP
-68 FCPPAQAANP
+68 FCPPAQAASQ

-89 PLIKTTSPD
+89 PPIKTSAPG

-117 ADRQPRVTILAPADG
+117 ADRQPRVTILAPTDG

-148 WPLTDGGS
+148 WPLTDGGA

-200 ITTYAAKP
+200 ITAYAAKP

-244 VSPLGVVSSEPVLLD
+244 VSPLGVVGSEPVLLD

-285 DSFIT
+285 ESFIT

-302 SGSNSLQLE
+302 NGSNSLQLE

-331 VLKPSEPKPR
+331 VLKPSAPKPR

-349 EELASLVGQTPTPA
+349 EELASLVGQTPQ
-363 APRPTKPK
+363 
-371 AVAAPIAAPAPA
+371 PAPQPA
-383 PEPPP
+383 P
-388 QPTIKPEPTPEPQ
+388 QPTSKPETKPETEPEPEPEPEHKVEPQ
-401 AAEPE
+401 GAVEEPKPQLAEPE
-406 PAEPQPSEPEPAQSE
+406 PTQSE
-421 TEIFAPPSAEARGRE
+421 NAIVAPNSTEARDGE
-436 SATPA
+436 SATTAP
-441 LEDSPGD
+441 EESPGE

-458 PALAL
+458 PPVVF
-463 QSSEDKSSPKSGT
+463 QPSDPKPGPNP
-476 SSERIDDDAADRP
+476 EAIDDNADDQPR
-489 TVLTQG
+489 VLVDRMEEPAT
-495 REEPAAELSN
+495 EEPAAELPS
-505 TNPDGLA
+505 TTPDA
-512 KPEEPPN
+512 
-519 PEDLANP
+519 LANP
-526 EDLPNPEDF
+526 EDLPNL
-535 PNPEELAN
+535 EELAN
-543 GDDPAEPSASGD
+543 RDDPAEPSASGD

-571 PLTSVV
+571 PSTSMV

-598 LAGLRERLAP
+598 LAGLRERLAS

>member
-1 LALFNANSGGG
+1 M
-12 GGQHNGARSQKGED
+12 
-26 SLRAGRAT
+26 
-34 DPTAAERPW
+34 
-43 QKRLRAFL
+43 RAFL
-51 GRASAL
+51 GKASAIGL
-57 GLAIGLALLLP
+57 VIGIGLAIGLALLLP
-68 FCPPAQAANP
+68 FCPPAQAASQ

-89 PLIKTTSPD
+89 PPIKTSAPG

-117 ADRQPRVTILAPADG
+117 ADRQPRVTILAPTDG

-148 WPLTDGGS
+148 WPLTDGGA

-200 ITTYAAKP
+200 ITAYAAKP

-244 VSPLGVVSSEPVLLD
+244 VSPLGVVGSEPVLLD

-285 DSFIT
+285 ESFIT

-302 SGSNSLQLE
+302 NGSNSLQLE

-363 APRPTKPK
+363 PQ
-371 AVAAPIAAPAPA
+371 PAPQ
-383 PEPPP
+383 PPP
-388 QPTIKPEPTPEPQ
+388 QPTSKPETETEHKVEPQGAVEEPEPQ
-401 AAEPE
+401 LAEPE
-406 PAEPQPSEPEPAQSE
+406 PTQSE
-421 TEIFAPPSAEARGRE
+421 NAIVAPNSTEARDGE
-436 SATPA
+436 SATTAP
-441 LEDSPGD
+441 EESPGE

-458 PALAL
+458 PPVVF
-463 QSSEDKSSPKSGT
+463 QPSDPKPGPNP
-476 SSERIDDDAADRP
+476 EAIDDNADDQPR
-489 TVLTQG
+489 VLVDRMEEPAT
-495 REEPAAELSN
+495 EEPAAELPS
-505 TNPDGLA
+505 TTPDA
-512 KPEEPPN
+512 
-519 PEDLANP
+519 LANP
-526 EDLPNPEDF
+526 EDLPNL
-535 PNPEELAN
+535 EELAN
-543 GDDPAEPSASGD
+543 RDDPAEPSASGD

-571 PLTSVV
+571 PSTSMV

-598 LAGLRERLAP
+598 LAGLRERLAS

>member
-1 LALFNANSGGG
+1 MHYPWDGPWQNRLRGYW
-12 GGQHNGARSQKGED
+12 
-26 SLRAGRAT
+26 LRASGFGRAC
-34 DPTAAERPW
+34 
-43 QKRLRAFL
+43 
-51 GRASAL
+51 AL
-57 GLAIGLALLLP
+57 GKTGALGKTVAMGVAIGLALLLP
-68 FCPPAQAANP
+68 FCPPVQAASQ

-89 PLIKTTSPD
+89 PLIRTSAPD

-132 TNLPN
+132 TNVPN

-148 WPLTDGGS
+148 WPLTDGGA

-183 GDSLQLTLPAL
+183 GDSLQLTVAAL

-200 ITTYAAKP
+200 ITAYAAKP

-295 IWLKGWT
+295 IWLKGWS

-363 APRPTKPK
+363 TPRPTKSK
-371 AVAAPIAAPAPA
+371 AVAAPIPA
-383 PEPPP
+383 PEPAPQTPP
-388 QPTIKPEPTPEPQ
+388 QPTTKPEPEPEPQ
-401 AAEPE
+401 
-406 PAEPQPSEPEPAQSE
+406 PAEPALPVEPQPAEPEPAQSANA
-421 TEIFAPPSAEARGRE
+421 IVAPNSSESRERE
-436 SATPA
+436 SATTAP
-441 LEDSPGD
+441 EENPGE
-448 NGDQTLLEDN
+448 NGEQTLLEDK
-458 PALAL
+458 PVLAI
-463 QSSEDKSSPKSGT
+463 QPSAINSEPNSD
-476 SSERIDDDAADRP
+476 RIDDDADQPTALAD
-489 TVLTQG
+489 G
-495 REEPAAELSN
+495 SEEPAAELPS
-505 TNPDGLA
+505 TTPDAPAKAEDPPNPEALAKPDDLPNLEALA
-512 KPEEPPN
+512 KPEEF
-519 PEDLANP
+519 ANP
-526 EDLPNPEDF
+526 N
-535 PNPEELAN
+535 
-543 GDDPAEPSASGD
+543 DPSDARASGE
-555 RDAVI
+555 RDAVT

-565 NPDRLA
+565 NPDRLT
-571 PLTSVV
+571 PTTSVV

-598 LAGLRERLAP
+598 LAGIRERLAS

>member
-1 LALFNANSGGG
+1 MDG
-12 GGQHNGARSQKGED
+12 
-26 SLRAGRAT
+26 
-34 DPTAAERPW
+34 PW
-43 QKRLRAFL
+43 LNRLRTFL
-51 GRASAL
+51 GRASAF

-68 FCPPAQAANP
+68 FYPPAQAASQ

-89 PLIKTTSPD
+89 PLIKTSAPG

-117 ADRQPRVTILAPADG
+117 ADRQPRVTILAPTDG

-171 PIRLTE
+171 PIRLSE

-183 GDSLQLTLPAL
+183 GDSLQLTLPPL

-200 ITTYAAKP
+200 ITAYAAKP

-244 VSPLGVVSSEPVLLD
+244 VSPLGVVGSEPVLLD

-285 DSFIT
+285 ESFIT

-302 SGSNSLQLE
+302 NGSNSLQLE

-331 VLKPSEPKPR
+331 VLKPSAPKPR

-363 APRPTKPK
+363 TPRPTKPK
-371 AVAAPIAAPAPA
+371 AVAAPIPA

-388 QPTIKPEPTPEPQ
+388 QPTTKPEPEPEREPEHKVEPQ
-401 AAEPE
+401 AAVEEPE
-406 PAEPQPSEPEPAQSE
+406 LQTAEPRAAEPQPAIPQAVEPQPAEPEPAQSE
-421 TEIFAPPSAEARGRE
+421 NAIVAPNSTEARDGE
-436 SATPA
+436 SATTAP
-441 LEDSPGD
+441 EESPGE
-448 NGDQTLLEDN
+448 NGDQTLLENN
-458 PALAL
+458 PPLGF
-463 QSSEDKSSPKSGT
+463 QPSDPKPGPNP
-476 SSERIDDDAADRP
+476 EAIDDDDADDQR
-489 TVLTQG
+489 TVLAEG
-495 REEPAAELSN
+495 REEPASELRS
-505 TNPDGLA
+505 TNPDALAEPEEIA
-512 KPEEPPN
+512 KPDALTN
-519 PEDLANP
+519 PD
-526 EDLPNPEDF
+526 DLPNL
-535 PNPEELAN
+535 EELFN
-543 GDDPAEPSASGD
+543 RDDPAEPSASGD

-565 NPDRLA
+565 NPDRLT
-571 PLTSVV
+571 PSTSVV

-598 LAGLRERLAP
+598 LAGLRERLAS

>member
-1 LALFNANSGGG
+1 M
-12 GGQHNGARSQKGED
+12 
-26 SLRAGRAT
+26 
-34 DPTAAERPW
+34 
-43 QKRLRAFL
+43 RAFL
-51 GRASAL
+51 GNASAL
-57 GLAIGLALLLP
+57 GKACALGVAIGLALLLP
-68 FCPPAQAANP
+68 FCPPVQAASQ
-78 AEGPG
+78 ADGPG

-89 PLIKTTSPD
+89 PLIRTSAPD

-132 TNLPN
+132 TNVPN

-148 WPLTDGGS
+148 WPLTDGGA

-183 GDSLQLTLPAL
+183 GDSLQLTVAAL

-200 ITTYAAKP
+200 ITAYAAKP

-215 SGAASQIRVDRVAA
+215 SGAASQIRIDRVAA
-229 NPLTVPKP
+229 NPLTVPEP

-273 DGSWRLRVSVNG
+273 DGSWRLRVSING

-302 SGSNSLQLE
+302 NGSNSLQLE

-331 VLKPSEPKPR
+331 VLNASAPKPR

-349 EELASLVGQTPTPA
+349 EELASLVGQNPTPTT
-363 APRPTKPK
+363 PRPTKPK
-371 AVAAPIAAPAPA
+371 AGAAPTPTPEPAPQ
-383 PEPPP
+383 PPP
-388 QPTIKPEPTPEPQ
+388 QPTTKPEPEPEPKAQPKVQPQAAVDEPEPQ
-401 AAEPE
+401 ATESQAAELQLAEPE
-406 PAEPQPSEPEPAQSE
+406 TAQSE
-421 TEIFAPPSAEARGRE
+421 TEISAPNSADAGGRE

-441 LEDSPGD
+441 LESSP
-448 NGDQTLLEDN
+448 NENSDQGLLEDN
-458 PALAL
+458 PALAVE
-463 QSSEDKSSPKSGT
+463 SSDAKSGPN
-476 SSERIDDDAADRP
+476 SERLDDDPAHQPTALADRTEEP
-489 TVLTQG
+489 AT
-495 REEPAAELSN
+495 EEPAAELPS
-505 TNPDGLA
+505 TTPDAPAKAEDPPNPEALAKPDDLPNLEALA
-512 KPEEPPN
+512 KPEEF
-519 PEDLANP
+519 ANP
-526 EDLPNPEDF
+526 N
-535 PNPEELAN
+535 
-543 GDDPAEPSASGD
+543 DPSDARASGD
-555 RDAVI
+555 RDAVT

-565 NPDRLA
+565 NPDRLT
-571 PLTSVV
+571 PTTSVV

-598 LAGLRERLAP
+598 LAGIRERLAS

>member
-1 LALFNANSGGG
+1 
-12 GGQHNGARSQKGED
+12 
-26 SLRAGRAT
+26 LRT
-34 DPTAAERPW
+34 
-43 QKRLRAFL
+43 FL
-51 GRASAL
+51 GRAFAF

-68 FCPPAQAANP
+68 FCPPVQAASP
-78 AEGPG
+78 AEGRG

-89 PLIKTTSPD
+89 PLIKTSAPG

-117 ADRQPRVTILAPADG
+117 ADRQPRVTIVAPSDG

-148 WPLTDGGS
+148 WPLTDGGA
-156 LGLGPHVVIQIDDQE
+156 LGLGPHVVIQIDEQE

-200 ITTYAAKP
+200 ITAYAAKP

-215 SGAASQIRVDRVAA
+215 SGAASQILVDRVAA

-244 VSPLGVVSSEPVLLD
+244 VSPLGVVGSEPVLLD
-259 WLLLDAPLQHLRDN
+259 WLLLDAPLQRLRDN

-285 DSFIT
+285 ESFIT

-302 SGSNSLQLE
+302 NGSNSLQLE

-331 VLKPSEPKPR
+331 VLKPSAPKPR

-371 AVAAPIAAPAPA
+371 AVAAPIPA
-383 PEPPP
+383 PEPAPL
-388 QPTIKPEPTPEPQ
+388 PTTKPEPKIKPEPKPELQAAVEEPAPQPAMPQTAEPQ
-401 AAEPE
+401 DAEPHLADPE
-406 PAEPQPSEPEPAQSE
+406 PADPEPAQSE
-421 TEIFAPPSAEARGRE
+421 SEIFDPKSAEASGRE
-436 SATPA
+436 SVTAA

-458 PALAL
+458 PALAV
-463 QSSEDKSSPKSGT
+463 QSSGDKSGP
-476 SSERIDDDAADRP
+476 SSERIDDDAANPP
-489 TVLTQG
+489 TVLAEG
-495 REEPAAELSN
+495 GGEPAGEPTS
-505 TNPDGLA
+505 TNPD
-512 KPEEPPN
+512 
-519 PEDLANP
+519 DLPKP
-526 EDLPNPEDF
+526 EDLPNLDL
-535 PNPEELAN
+535 LAN
-543 GDDPAEPSASGD
+543 GEDPAEPSASGE

-571 PLTSVV
+571 PRSSVV

-584 HEDGSLIKPKRKGP
+584 QEDGSLIKPKRKGP

>member
-1 LALFNANSGGG
+1 M
-12 GGQHNGARSQKGED
+12 R
-26 SLRAGRAT
+26 T
-34 DPTAAERPW
+34 
-43 QKRLRAFL
+43 FL
-51 GRASAL
+51 GRASAF
-57 GLAIGLALLLP
+57 GLAIGLLLLLP
-68 FCPPAQAANP
+68 FCPPVQAASQP
-78 AEGPG
+78 AGPG

-89 PLIKTTSPD
+89 PLIKTSAPD

-132 TNLPN
+132 TNVPN

-148 WPLTDGGS
+148 WPLTDGGA

-200 ITTYAAKP
+200 ITAYAAKP

-215 SGAASQIRVDRVAA
+215 SGAASQIRIDRVAA
-229 NPLTVPKP
+229 NPLTVPEP

-295 IWLKGWT
+295 IWLKGWS

-371 AVAAPIAAPAPA
+371 AVAAPIPA

-388 QPTIKPEPTPEPQ
+388 QSTTKPEPEPEPQ
-401 AAEPE
+401 PAEPALPVEPQPAEPE
-406 PAEPQPSEPEPAQSE
+406 PAQNANAIVAPNSSESRERESE
-421 TEIFAPPSAEARGRE
+421 TTAPEE
-436 SATPA
+436 N
-441 LEDSPGD
+441 PGE
-448 NGDQTLLEDN
+448 NGEQTLLEDK
-458 PALAL
+458 PVLAI
-463 QSSEDKSSPKSGT
+463 QPSAINSEPNSD
-476 SSERIDDDAADRP
+476 RIDDDADQPTALAD
-489 TVLTQG
+489 G
-495 REEPAAELSN
+495 SEEPAAELPS
-505 TNPDGLA
+505 TTPDAPAKAEDPPNPEALAKPDDLPNLEALA
-512 KPEEPPN
+512 KPEEF
-519 PEDLANP
+519 ANP
-526 EDLPNPEDF
+526 N
-535 PNPEELAN
+535 
-543 GDDPAEPSASGD
+543 DPSDARASGD
-555 RDAVI
+555 RDAVT

-565 NPDRLA
+565 NPDRLT
-571 PLTSVV
+571 PTTSVV

-598 LAGLRERLAP
+598 LAGIRERLAS

>member
-1 LALFNANSGGG
+1 M
-12 GGQHNGARSQKGED
+12 
-26 SLRAGRAT
+26 
-34 DPTAAERPW
+34 
-43 QKRLRAFL
+43 RAFL
-51 GRASAL
+51 GKASAIGL
-57 GLAIGLALLLP
+57 VIGIGLAIGLALLLP
-68 FCPPAQAANP
+68 FCPPAQAASQ

-89 PLIKTTSPD
+89 PLIKTSAPG

-117 ADRQPRVTILAPADG
+117 ADRQPRVTILAPTDG

-148 WPLTDGGS
+148 WPLTDGGA

-200 ITTYAAKP
+200 ITAYAAKP

-244 VSPLGVVSSEPVLLD
+244 VSPLGVVGSEPVLLD

-285 DSFIT
+285 ESFIT

-302 SGSNSLQLE
+302 NGSNSLQLE

-331 VLKPSEPKPR
+331 VLKPSAPKPR

-363 APRPTKPK
+363 PQ
-371 AVAAPIAAPAPA
+371 PAPQ
-383 PEPPP
+383 PPP
-388 QPTIKPEPTPEPQ
+388 QPTSKPETETETETEHKVEPQGAVEEPEPQ
-401 AAEPE
+401 LAEPE
-406 PAEPQPSEPEPAQSE
+406 PTQSE
-421 TEIFAPPSAEARGRE
+421 NAIVAPNSTEARDGE
-436 SATPA
+436 SATTAP
-441 LEDSPGD
+441 EESPGE

-458 PALAL
+458 PPVVF
-463 QSSEDKSSPKSGT
+463 QPSDPKPGPNP
-476 SSERIDDDAADRP
+476 EAIDDNADDQP
-489 TVLTQG
+489 TVLVDRMEEPAT
-495 REEPAAELSN
+495 EEPAAELPS
-505 TNPDGLA
+505 TTPDA
-512 KPEEPPN
+512 
-519 PEDLANP
+519 LANP
-526 EDLPNPEDF
+526 EDLPNL
-535 PNPEELAN
+535 EELAN
-543 GDDPAEPSASGD
+543 RDDPAEPSASGD

-571 PLTSVV
+571 PSTSMV

-598 LAGLRERLAP
+598 LAGLRERLAS

>member
-1 LALFNANSGGG
+1 MG
-12 GGQHNGARSQKGED
+12 
-26 SLRAGRAT
+26 
-34 DPTAAERPW
+34 W
-43 QKRLRAFL
+43 
-51 GRASAL
+51 ASAFV
-57 GLAIGLALLLP
+57 LAIGLALLP
-68 FCPPAQAANP
+68 FCPPAQAASP

-132 TNLPN
+132 TNVPN

-148 WPLTDGGS
+148 WPLTDGGA

-200 ITTYAAKP
+200 ITAYAAKP

-215 SGAASQIRVDRVAA
+215 SGAASQIRIDRVAA
-229 NPLTVPKP
+229 NPLTVPEP

-244 VSPLGVVSSEPVLLD
+244 VSPQGVVSSEPVLLD

-295 IWLKGWT
+295 IWLKGWS

-363 APRPTKPK
+363 TPRPTKPK
-371 AVAAPIAAPAPA
+371 AVAAPIPA

-388 QPTIKPEPTPEPQ
+388 QSTTKPEPEPEPQ
-401 AAEPE
+401 PAEPALPVEPQPAEPE
-406 PAEPQPSEPEPAQSE
+406 PAQTTNAIAAPNSSESRE
-421 TEIFAPPSAEARGRE
+421 RE
-436 SATPA
+436 SATTAP
-441 LEDSPGD
+441 EENPGE
-448 NGDQTLLEDN
+448 NGEQTLLEDK
-458 PALAL
+458 PVLAI
-463 QSSEDKSSPKSGT
+463 QPSAINSEPNSD
-476 SSERIDDDAADRP
+476 RIDDDADQPTALAD
-489 TVLTQG
+489 G
-495 REEPAAELSN
+495 SEEPAAELPS
-505 TNPDGLA
+505 TTPDAPAKAEDPPNPEALAKPDDLPNLEALA
-512 KPEEPPN
+512 KPEEF
-519 PEDLANP
+519 ANP
-526 EDLPNPEDF
+526 NDLSD
-535 PNPEELAN
+535 ART
-543 GDDPAEPSASGD
+543 SGD
-555 RDAVI
+555 RDAVT

-565 NPDRLA
+565 NPDRLT
-571 PLTSVV
+571 PTTSVV

-598 LAGLRERLAP
+598 LAGIRERLAS

>member
-1 LALFNANSGGG
+1 M
-12 GGQHNGARSQKGED
+12 
-26 SLRAGRAT
+26 
-34 DPTAAERPW
+34 
-43 QKRLRAFL
+43 RAFL
-51 GRASAL
+51 GKVSAF
-57 GLAIGLALLLP
+57 GKACAFGKTVAMGVAIGLALLLP
-68 FCPPAQAANP
+68 CCPPVQAASQAP
-78 AEGPG
+78 GPG

-89 PLIKTTSPD
+89 PLIRTSAPD

-132 TNLPN
+132 TNVPN

-148 WPLTDGGS
+148 WPLTDGGA

-200 ITTYAAKP
+200 ITAYAAKP

-215 SGAASQIRVDRVAA
+215 SGAASQIRIDRVAA
-229 NPLTVPKP
+229 NPLTVPEP

-331 VLKPSEPKPR
+331 VLKPSAPKPR

-371 AVAAPIAAPAPA
+371 AVAAPIPA
-383 PEPPP
+383 PEPAPQTPP
-388 QPTIKPEPTPEPQ
+388 QPTTKPEPEPEPKTQPKVQPQAVVEEPEPQ
-401 AAEPE
+401 PTESQAAELQSAEPQLAEPE
-406 PAEPQPSEPEPAQSE
+406 TAQSKNA
-421 TEIFAPPSAEARGRE
+421 IVAPNSAESSGME
-436 SATPA
+436 SATTAPQ
-441 LEDSPGD
+441 ESPGE
-448 NGDQTLLEDN
+448 NREQTLLEDN
-458 PALAL
+458 PAPAIQPSAINLEPN
-463 QSSEDKSSPKSGT
+463 SEGIDD
-476 SSERIDDDAADRP
+476 DDDAAANQP
-489 TVLTQG
+489 TVLSEG
-495 REEPAAELSN
+495 SEEPAAELPS
-505 TNPDGLA
+505 TTPDSPAKAEDPPNPEALA
-512 KPEEPPN
+512 KPDDLPN

-526 EDLPNPEDF
+526 
-535 PNPEELAN
+535 
-543 GDDPAEPSASGD
+543 DDPSDPRASGD

-560 PPPIT
+560 PPAIT
-565 NPDRLA
+565 NPDRLT
-571 PLTSVV
+571 PTTSVV

-598 LAGLRERLAP
+598 LAGIRERLAS

>member
-1 LALFNANSGGG
+1 
-12 GGQHNGARSQKGED
+12 
-26 SLRAGRAT
+26 LRT
-34 DPTAAERPW
+34 
-43 QKRLRAFL
+43 FL
-51 GRASAL
+51 GRASAF

-68 FCPPAQAANP
+68 FCPPAQAASQ

-89 PLIKTTSPD
+89 PLIKTSAPG

-117 ADRQPRVTILAPADG
+117 ADRQPRVTILAPTDG

-148 WPLTDGGS
+148 WPLTDGGD

-200 ITTYAAKP
+200 ITAYAAKP

-244 VSPLGVVSSEPVLLD
+244 VSPLGVVGSEPVLLD
-259 WLLLDAPLQHLRDN
+259 WLLLDAPLQRLRDN

-285 DSFIT
+285 ESFIT

-302 SGSNSLQLE
+302 NGSNSLQLE

-331 VLKPSEPKPR
+331 VLKPSAPKPR

-363 APRPTKPK
+363 TPRPTKPK
-371 AVAAPIAAPAPA
+371 AVAAPIPA

-388 QPTIKPEPTPEPQ
+388 QPTTKPEPEPEPEREPEPEPEPEHKVEPQSAVEESELQTAEPQ
-401 AAEPE
+401 AAELP
-406 PAEPQPSEPEPAQSE
+406 PAIPQTVEPQPAEPEPAQSE
-421 TEIFAPPSAEARGRE
+421 NAIVAPTSTEARDGE
-436 SATPA
+436 SATTAP
-441 LEDSPGD
+441 EESPGE

-458 PALAL
+458 PPLAF
-463 QSSEDKSSPKSGT
+463 QPSDPKPGPNP
-476 SSERIDDDAADRP
+476 EGIDDDADDQR
-489 TVLTQG
+489 TVLAEG
-495 REEPAAELSN
+495 REEPAAELPS
-505 TNPDGLA
+505 TNPDALT
-512 KPEEPPN
+512 N
-519 PEDLANP
+519 PD
-526 EDLPNPEDF
+526 DLPNL
-535 PNPEELAN
+535 EELFN
-543 GDDPAEPSASGD
+543 RDDPAEPSASGD

-565 NPDRLA
+565 NPDRLT
-571 PLTSVV
+571 PSTSVV

-598 LAGLRERLAP
+598 LAGLRERLAS

>member
-1 LALFNANSGGG
+1 M
-12 GGQHNGARSQKGED
+12 
-26 SLRAGRAT
+26 
-34 DPTAAERPW
+34 
-43 QKRLRAFL
+43 
-51 GRASAL
+51 
-57 GLAIGLALLLP
+57 GLVIGLALLLP
-68 FCPPAQAANP
+68 FCPPVQAASQ
-78 AEGPG
+78 AAGPG

-89 PLIKTTSPD
+89 PLIKTSPPD

-132 TNLPN
+132 TTLPM

-148 WPLTDGGS
+148 WPLTDGGA

-177 HRSTPQ
+177 HRFSPQ

-200 ITTYAAKP
+200 ITAYAAKP

-244 VSPLGVVSSEPVLLD
+244 VSPLAVVSSEPVLLD

-290 DQNVP
+290 DQNAP
-295 IWLKGWT
+295 IWLKGWS

-311 LLDGRGKPLN
+311 LLDGLGKPLN

-331 VLKPSEPKPR
+331 VLKPSAPKPR
-341 WQLGRLSA
+341 WQLGRLST
-349 EELASLVGQTPTPA
+349 EELASIVGQTPPLAEPA
-363 APRPTKPK
+363 LPVGPQA
-371 AVAAPIAAPAPA
+371 AVEE
-383 PEPPP
+383 PEPE
-388 QPTIKPEPTPEPQ
+388 TAEPQ
-401 AAEPE
+401 AAEPQ
-406 PAEPQPSEPEPAQSE
+406 PAIPQTVEPQPAEPEPAQSE
-421 TEIFAPPSAEARGRE
+421 TVIVDPNSAESSGME
-436 SATPA
+436 SATPE
-441 LEDSPGD
+441 LEDSPGE
-448 NGDQTLLEDN
+448 NRDQSLLEDT

-463 QSSEDKSSPKSGT
+463 ESSDPESGPN
-476 SSERIDDDAADRP
+476 SERLDHDAANQP
-489 TVLTQG
+489 TVLAEGTG
-495 REEPAAELSN
+495 EPASERPSTTRDALTKSEDPPSPDDLSN
-505 TNPDGLA
+505 PDDFPNL
-512 KPEEPPN
+512 EE
-519 PEDLANP
+519 LGNP
-526 EDLPNPEDF
+526 EDLPNLEG
-535 PNPEELAN
+535 LAN
-543 GDDPAEPSASGD
+543 RNDSAEPSPSGEQ
-555 RDAVI
+555 DAVI
-560 PPPIT
+560 TPPIT
-565 NPDRLA
+565 NPDRLT
-571 PLTSVV
+571 PSTSMV

-598 LAGLRERLAP
+598 LAGLRERLAS

>member
-1 LALFNANSGGG
+1 MA
-12 GGQHNGARSQKGED
+12 
-26 SLRAGRAT
+26 
-34 DPTAAERPW
+34 
-43 QKRLRAFL
+43 
-51 GRASAL
+51 
-57 GLAIGLALLLP
+57 LAIGLALLLP
-68 FCPPAQAANP
+68 FCPPVQAASQ

-89 PLIKTTSPD
+89 PLIKASPPD

-137 GNWTLKLLAQD
+137 GNWSLKLLAQD

-200 ITTYAAKP
+200 ITAYAAKP

-244 VSPLGVVSSEPVLLD
+244 VSPLGVVGSEPVLLD

-331 VLKPSEPKPR
+331 VLKPSAPKPR

-349 EELASLVGQTPTPA
+349 EELASLVGQTPTPV
-363 APRPTKPK
+363 PTPE
-371 AVAAPIAAPAPA
+371 PAPQ
-383 PEPPP
+383 PPP
-388 QPTIKPEPTPEPQ
+388 QPTTKPSPEPEPKPQPQ
-401 AAEPE
+401 AAVEEPE
-406 PAEPQPSEPEPAQSE
+406 PKPQPQLAKPEPAQSE
-421 TEIFAPPSAEARGRE
+421 TEISAPNSAEAGGRE
-436 SATPA
+436 SATPE
-441 LEDSPGD
+441 LEDSPGE
-448 NGDQTLLEDN
+448 NGDQSLLEDN

-463 QSSEDKSSPKSGT
+463 QSSEAKSGPNP
-476 SSERIDDDAADRP
+476 EGIDDEAADQP
-489 TVLTQG
+489 TVLAEGTEEPAT
-495 REEPAAELSN
+495 EEPAAELPS
-505 TNPDGLA
+505 TTPDALV
-512 KPEEPPN
+512 KPEDPPK
-519 PEDLANP
+519 PEDLAKP
-526 EDLPNPEDF
+526 DDLPNFEELA
-535 PNPEELAN
+535 NPEELAN
-543 GDDPAEPSASGD
+543 GGDPAKPSASGKQ
-555 RDAVI
+555 DAVI
-560 PPPIT
+560 PPPSRTRI
-565 NPDRLA
+565 A
-571 PLTSVV
+571 
-577 GSARDQV
+577 
-584 HEDGSLIKPKRKGP
+584 
-598 LAGLRERLAP
+598 